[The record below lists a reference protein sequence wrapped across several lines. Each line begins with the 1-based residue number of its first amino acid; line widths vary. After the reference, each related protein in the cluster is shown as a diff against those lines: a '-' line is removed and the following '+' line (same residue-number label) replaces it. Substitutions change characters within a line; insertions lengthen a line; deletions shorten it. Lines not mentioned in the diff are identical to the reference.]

1 MRNDLL
7 SVIKLFSAF
16 CDHELRKTVMAL
28 FASMLTVS
36 RKTGLTKLKILN
48 FSCFYNCENS
58 LFIRINV
65 KAPVF

>member
-7 SVIKLFSAF
+7 SVVKLFSAF

-36 RKTGLTKLKILN
+36 EEKRD
-48 FSCFYNCENS
+48 
-58 LFIRINV
+58 
-65 KAPVF
+65 